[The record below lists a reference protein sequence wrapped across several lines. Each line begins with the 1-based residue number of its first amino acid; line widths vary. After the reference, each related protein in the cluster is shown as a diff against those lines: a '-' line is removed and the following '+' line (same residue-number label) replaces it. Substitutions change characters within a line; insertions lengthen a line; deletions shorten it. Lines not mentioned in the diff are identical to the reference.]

1 MPVGFHIEGSMS
13 SQDIMHDERTQLT
26 SKNKFELLL
35 FRLGIARQGAAPA
48 LYGINV
54 FKVREIITNREITP
68 IAGAP
73 EAVIGAIDI
82 RGQIIPVIDLCR
94 LTGNTPAHE
103 PNILLITEFARTT
116 QAFAVEDV
124 DDIVRLEW
132 SQVHPAECAG
142 GAGYITSMARFN
154 GESGELRL
162 AQVLD
167 VEQVM
172 RDVFP
177 EQHRDVNKAELS
189 AEVNYAAG
197 NGKILAADDS
207 AFARTLLD
215 QALTAIGAPHVIAS
229 TGEEAWQ
236 MLLRYADEAEK
247 DNVPARDKVSLVIT
261 DLEMPEMDGFM
272 LTRRIKADERLKH
285 IPVIIH
291 SSLTGSANEA
301 HVRNAGANGYVAKFA
316 PQELCAAISEALAS

>member
-1 MPVGFHIEGSMS
+1 MS
-13 SQDIMHDERTQLT
+13 SHDIMHDERTQLT

-35 FRLGIARQGAAPA
+35 FRLGTARPGLAPA

-73 EAVIGAIDI
+73 EAVKGAIDI

-94 LTGNTPAHE
+94 LTGNTPSRE

-142 GAGYITSMARFN
+142 GTGYITSIARFN
-154 GESGELRL
+154 GDSGELRL

-189 AEVNYAAG
+189 AEVHYAAG
-197 NGKILAADDS
+197 SGKILAADDS
-207 AFARTLLD
+207 AFARSLLD
-215 QALTAIGAPHVIAS
+215 QALTAIGAPHVIAN

-247 DNVPARDKVSLVIT
+247 EKVPARDKIALVIT

-272 LTRRIKADERLKH
+272 LTRQIKADDRMRD

-291 SSLTGSANEA
+291 SSLTGTANET
-301 HVRNAGANGYVAKFA
+301 HVKNAGATGYVAKFA
-316 PQELCAAISEALAS
+316 AGDLAEAIRQALAT

>member
-1 MPVGFHIEGSMS
+1 MS
-13 SQDIMHDERTQLT
+13 SHDIMHDERTQLT

-35 FRLGIARQGAAPA
+35 FRLGTARPGTVPG

-73 EAVIGAIDI
+73 EAVTGAIDI

-94 LTGNTPAHE
+94 LTGNTPSRE

-142 GAGYITSMARFN
+142 GTGYITSIARFN

-197 NGKILAADDS
+197 GGKILAADDS

-215 QALTAIGAPHVIAS
+215 QALTAIGAPHVIAN

-247 DNVPARDKVSLVIT
+247 EKVQARDKISLVIT

-316 PQELCAAISEALAS
+316 PKELCDAINEALAS

>member
-1 MPVGFHIEGSMS
+1 MS
-13 SQDIMHDERTQLT
+13 SHDIMHDERTQLT

-35 FRLGIARQGAAPA
+35 FRLGTARPGLAPA

-73 EAVIGAIDI
+73 ESVKGAIDI

-94 LTGNTPAHE
+94 LTGNTPSRE
-103 PNILLITEFARTT
+103 PSILLITEFARTT

-142 GAGYITSMARFN
+142 GTGYITSIARFN
-154 GESGELRL
+154 GDSGELRL

-197 NGKILAADDS
+197 GGKILAADDS

-215 QALTAIGAPHVIAS
+215 QALTAIGAPHVIAN

-247 DNVPARDKVSLVIT
+247 EKVPARDKIALVIT

-272 LTRRIKADERLKH
+272 LTRKIKADDRLKH

-316 PQELCAAISEALAS
+316 PKELCDAITEALAS

>member
-1 MPVGFHIEGSMS
+1 MTSH
-13 SQDIMHDERTQLT
+13 DIMHDERTQLT

-35 FRLGIARQGAAPA
+35 FRLGQARPGVAPA

-73 EAVIGAIDI
+73 AAVSGAIDI
-82 RGQIIPVIDLCR
+82 RGQIIPVIDLCK
-94 LTGNTPAHE
+94 LTGSTPSRE

-142 GAGYITSMARFN
+142 GTGYITSIARFN

-189 AEVNYAAG
+189 AENHYAAG
-197 NGKILAADDS
+197 GKILAADDS

-215 QALTAIGAPHVIAS
+215 QALTAIGAPHVLAT

-236 MLLRYADEAEK
+236 MLQHYADEADK
-247 DNVPARDKVSLVIT
+247 DKVQARDKIALVIT

-316 PQELCAAISEALAS
+316 PKELCEAITEALAS